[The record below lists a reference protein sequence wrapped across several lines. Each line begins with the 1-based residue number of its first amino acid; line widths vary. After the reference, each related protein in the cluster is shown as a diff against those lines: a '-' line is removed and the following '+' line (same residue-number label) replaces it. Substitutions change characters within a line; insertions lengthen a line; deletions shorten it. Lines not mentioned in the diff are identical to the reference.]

1 MLKTETQLYID
12 NKPDQLRNLYDKYAG
27 MLLGYI
33 FGVVKDQKIAE
44 DHLIMIFGELSQRSG
59 NLEWEAPLTWCQLL
73 RFAKNQLKEAAD
85 TVKIS
90 KSELSHLFKQDGQQE
105 YLSALSEEQLKVFND
120 IYYLGKTTNTIS
132 LELNKPEVSIRK
144 TLKEAFAVIKK
155 GCEN

>member
-12 NKPDQLRNLYDKYAG
+12 DKPDQLRNLYDKYSG

-33 FGVVKDQKIAE
+33 FGVVNDQKIAE
-44 DHLIMIFGELSQRSG
+44 DHLIRIFSELSQQSAH
-59 NLEWEAPLTWCQLL
+59 LEWEAPLNWCQLL
-73 RFAKNQLKEAAD
+73 RFAKNQLKQAAD
-85 TVKIS
+85 TV
-90 KSELSHLFKQDGQQE
+90 ELNKFEPMHRFKQDYD
-105 YLSALSEEQLKVFND
+105 YLSALNDEQIKVFHD
-120 IYYLGKTTNTIS
+120 VYYLGKTTNTIS